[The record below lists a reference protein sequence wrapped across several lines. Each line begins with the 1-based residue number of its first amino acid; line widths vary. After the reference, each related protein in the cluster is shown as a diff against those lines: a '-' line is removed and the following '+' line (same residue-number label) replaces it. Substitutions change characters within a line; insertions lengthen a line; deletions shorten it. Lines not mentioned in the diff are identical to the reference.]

1 MKTTIPRFL
10 SMAVRMTTRSGAHK
24 FPHILLFLFLA
35 VYPTVARAA
44 CGDSGDIPF
53 TVTLLNPLPSNS
65 NASLSFAG
73 PFYRSASLVL
83 RDLTVGEPCTFYA
96 AKDTVQSPFGGWLV
110 ATRSGNALRFWGF
123 ELDRTESGVNRV
135 DITVDPLEDNR
146 FVVHIYTGG
155 KRTAEALEETAG
167 QLEAPAGPSAAKEV
181 SVKAWLGDSTGNSE
195 GILETDGFFFFGT
208 AGDTVTIRLE
218 ADTQGGNNG
227 GNVALALQGPTGRLV
242 HGTLPKTI
250 TAELP
255 STARYAILVKQ
266 PLGVG
271 GKDYVGGYILR
282 VKSAQG
288 KISSLI
294 PARSVEK

>member
-1 MKTTIPRFL
+1 MNTQ
-10 SMAVRMTTRSGAHK
+10 SAAHR

-96 AKDTVQSPFGGWLV
+96 AKDTIRSPFGRWLV
-110 ATRSGNALRFWGF
+110 ATRSGSALRFWGF

-146 FVVHIYTGG
+146 FDVQISTGG
-155 KRTAEALEETAG
+155 RTVEALEETAG
-167 QLEAPAGPSAAKEV
+167 QPQVPAIGTAAKEV
-181 SVKAWLGDSTGNSE
+181 SVKAWLGDSTGKPADIPE
-195 GILETDGFFFFGT
+195 ADGFFFSGT
-208 AGDTVTIRLE
+208 KGDTVTIRME

-227 GNVALALQGPTGRLV
+227 GNVALLFAGPPGRLV
-242 HGTLPKTI
+242 HGTLPRTI
-250 TAELP
+250 TVQLA
-255 STARYAILVKQ
+255 STTKYAIVVKQ

-271 GKDYVGGYILR
+271 GKDYVGGYILK
-282 VKSAQG
+282 VESAQG
-288 KISSLI
+288 TISSLI